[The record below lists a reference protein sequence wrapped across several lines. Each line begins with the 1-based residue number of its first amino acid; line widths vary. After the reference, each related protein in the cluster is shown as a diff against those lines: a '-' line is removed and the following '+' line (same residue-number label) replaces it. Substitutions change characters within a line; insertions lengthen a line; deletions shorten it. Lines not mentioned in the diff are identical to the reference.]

1 MNRFQ
6 WMNAT
11 TLAEAATQTN
21 STVADAMVVATQR
34 AGANQGATDGGR
46 QPDNTS
52 IIKAGGVDLLD
63 LLKEGL
69 VTPSRIVNI
78 RALPNMA
85 RIVNDPKTGVRI
97 GTLVTIAQIAADATL
112 QRSHT
117 ALTDAAVH
125 VATPQ
130 IRNAATIGGNL
141 LQRPKCW
148 YFRHEAFRCLKKG
161 GDRCFALEGD
171 NEFHAIFDN
180 QTCPI
185 VHASTMA
192 TPLMAMNAELV
203 LTNKRGT
210 RTVRLEEFFVTPEKD
225 VRREN
230 SLQVGEI
237 ITEIRVPAMSA
248 NTGSAH
254 IKQGEK
260 ESFDWAIADVAV
272 VLEQAKGRIRRASVV
287 LGAVAPVPWR
297 ARAAEALLVNQSVTE
312 ETARAAAR
320 AAVQGATPLQENG
333 YKVPILEA
341 VVRRTILQAARQ
353 EAERG

>member
-1 MNRFQ
+1 MNRFE
-6 WMNAT
+6 WMNAKT
-11 TLAEAATQTN
+11 VAEAAAQTN
-21 STVADAMVVATQR
+21 STVASAMVVATR
-34 AGANQGATDGGR
+34 NTDGNQGATEGGR

-52 IIKAGGVDLLD
+52 IIKAGGIDLLD

-78 RALPNMA
+78 QTLPNMN
-85 RIVNDPKTGVRI
+85 RIVNDSAGLRI
-97 GTLVTIAQIAADATL
+97 GSLVTLAQIAADANL
-112 QRSHT
+112 KRSHT
-117 ALTDAAVH
+117 AIVDAAAH

-130 IRNAATIGGNL
+130 IRNVATMGGNL

-148 YFRHEAFRCLKKG
+148 YFRHEAFHCLKKG

-192 TPLMAMNAELV
+192 TPLMAMNASLV
-203 LTNKRGT
+203 LTKGGNT

-225 VRREN
+225 VQREN
-230 SLQVGEI
+230 ALQAGEI
-237 ITEIRVPAMSA
+237 ITEIRIPAPAA
-248 NTGSAH
+248 NTRSAH
-254 IKQGEK
+254 IKQGER

-272 VLEQAKGRIRRASVV
+272 VLEQAKGRVNRASIV
-287 LGAVAPVPWR
+287 LGAVAPIPWR
-297 ARAAEALLVNQSVTE
+297 AREAEAALTGKPLSE

-320 AAVQGATPLQENG
+320 AAVQGATPLSENG
-333 YKVPILEA
+333 YKVPMLEA
-341 VVRRTILQAARQ
+341 VVRRTILQAAGQ
-353 EAERG
+353 LNSTQ

>member
-6 WMNAT
+6 WMNALT
-11 TLAEAATQTN
+11 VAEAATQTN
-21 STVADAMVVATQR
+21 STVADAMLVATR
-34 AGANQGATDGGR
+34 SADGAQGTTEGGR

-69 VTPSRIVNI
+69 VTPSRIINI
-78 RALPNMA
+78 AALPNMD
-85 RIVNDPKTGVRI
+85 RIANDSAGLRI
-97 GTLVTIAQIAADATL
+97 GPLVTLAQIADEATL
-112 QRSHT
+112 RRSHT
-117 ALTDAAVH
+117 ALVDAASH

-148 YFRHEAFRCLKKG
+148 YFRHEAFQCLKKG

-171 NEFHAIFDN
+171 NEFLAIFDN

-192 TPLMAMNAELV
+192 TPLVAMNAQLV
-203 LTNKRGT
+203 LTNRRGT
-210 RTVRLEEFFVTPEKD
+210 RTVQLEEFFVTPEKD

-230 SLQVGEI
+230 SLQIGEI
-237 ITEIRVPAMSA
+237 ITEIRIPAMSA
-248 NTGSAH
+248 NTRSAH

-272 VLEQAKGRIRRASVV
+272 VLEQAQGRVRRASIV
-287 LGAVAPVPWR
+287 LGAVAPIPWR
-297 ARAAEALLVNQSVTE
+297 ARAAEAILVNQSVTE
-312 ETARAAAR
+312 DTARAAAR
-320 AAVQGATPLQENG
+320 TAVQGATPLQENG

-341 VVRRTILQAARQ
+341 VVRRTILQAAYQ
-353 EAERG
+353 GAEQK

>member
-6 WMNAT
+6 WMNAKT
-11 TLAEAATQTN
+11 VAEAATQTN
-21 STVADAMVVATQR
+21 STVADAMLVATHNTD
-34 AGANQGATDGGR
+34 GNQGTTEGGR

-63 LLKEGL
+63 LLKEDL
-69 VTPSRIVNI
+69 VTPSRIINI
-78 RALPNMA
+78 RALPNMD
-85 RIVNDPKTGVRI
+85 RIANDSTGLRI
-97 GTLVTIAQIAADATL
+97 GPLVTLAQIAADTTI

-117 ALTDAAVH
+117 ALVDAADH

-130 IRNAATIGGNL
+130 IRNVATIGGNL

-171 NEFHAIFDN
+171 NEFLAIFDN

-192 TPLMAMNAELV
+192 TPLIAMNAELV
-203 LTNKRGT
+203 LTNRRGT

-248 NTGSAH
+248 NTRSAH

-272 VLEQAKGRIRRASVV
+272 VLEQAQGRVRRASVV

-297 ARAAEALLVNQSVTE
+297 ACAAEALLVNQSVTE

-353 EAERG
+353 GAERG

>member
-11 TLAEAATQTN
+11 TVTEAVQRTN
-21 STVADAMVVATQR
+21 STVAAAMVASGVQVRTP
-34 AGANQGATDGGR
+34 AGASVRGQLPSDAA
-46 QPDNTS
+46 
-52 IIKAGGVDLLD
+52 IVKAGGVDLLD

-69 VTPSRIVNI
+69 VTPAQIINI
-78 RALPNMA
+78 RDIPNLDRITYDA
-85 RIVNDPKTGVRI
+85 RDGIRI
-97 GTLVTIAQIAADATL
+97 GTLVTLAQIAAEQTL
-112 QRSHT
+112 QRTHT
-117 ALTDAAVH
+117 ALTDAAFH

-130 IRNAATIGGNL
+130 IRNSATLGGNL

-161 GDRCFALEGD
+161 GSSCFALEG
-171 NEFHAIFDN
+171 EHEYHAVFNN

-192 TPLMAMNAELV
+192 TPLMAMNAELI
-203 LTNKRGT
+203 LTSSRGT
-210 RTVRLEEFFVTPEKD
+210 RTVPLEKFFVTPEQD

-230 SLQVGEI
+230 SLQRGEI
-237 ITEIRVPAMSA
+237 ITQIRIPSQNA
-248 NTGSAH
+248 NTRSAH

-260 ESFDWAIADVAV
+260 ESFDWAIVDVAV
-272 VLEQAKGRIRRASVV
+272 VLEQAQGRVNRASIV
-287 LGAVAPVPWR
+287 LGAVAPVPIR
-297 ARAAEALLVNQSVTE
+297 ARAAEAVLINRPLNE

-320 AAVQGATPLQENG
+320 AAVQSATPLRENG

-341 VVRRTILQAARQ
+341 VVRRTILQAATGGQ
-353 EAERG
+353 A